1 MRIGFDLDGVLADL
15 HKTFVATAIELFPEL
30 DASALASPE
39 AGASPPTQVP
49 GSDPIAPEEA
59 SLKRPLSQRK
69 RDAIWAHLATV
80 PDFWESLG
88 EIEDGA
94 IRRLSEIA
102 LDRKWEV
109 MFLTS
114 RPYAPGK
121 TVQRQSQVW
130 LERLGFALPSLFVVQ
145 TSRGKIAESLQLD
158 VVVDDRPEN
167 CLDVALESK
176 ARAILVWRGS
186 PEKVPPAT
194 KRLGIGVV
202 PNVAACLDLLIEAD
216 KEAQTPDDLVQRL
229 RRLLGLTPKT
239 KSSVG

>member
-1 MRIGFDLDGVLADL
+1 VRIAFDLDGVLADL
-15 HKTFVATAIELFPEL
+15 HKAFVAKAIELFPEL
-30 DASALASPE
+30 DASALSSSD
-39 AGASPPTQVP
+39 AGASPPTGVP
-49 GSDPIAPEEA
+49 GSEPPEADEG

-80 PDFWESLG
+80 TDFWETLA
-88 EIEDGA
+88 EIESGA
-94 IRRLSEIA
+94 IKRLATIA
-102 LDRKWEV
+102 QERKWEV
-109 MFLTS
+109 IFLTS
-114 RPYAPGK
+114 RPYSPGK

-130 LERLGFALPSLFVVQ
+130 LDKLGFPMPSLYVVQ
-145 TSRGKIAESLQLD
+145 SSRGKIAEALHID

-202 PNVAACLDLLIEAD
+202 PTVASCLDLLIEAD
-216 KEAQTPDDLVQRL
+216 QEAKTPDDLVQRL
-229 RRLLGLTPKT
+229 RRLLGLQPKT
-239 KSSVG
+239 KTSVG